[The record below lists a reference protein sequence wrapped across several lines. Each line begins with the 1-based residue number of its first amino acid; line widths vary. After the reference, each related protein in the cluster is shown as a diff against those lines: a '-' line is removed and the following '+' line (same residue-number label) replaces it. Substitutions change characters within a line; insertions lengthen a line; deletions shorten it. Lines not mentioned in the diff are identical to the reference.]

1 MVPHVARRRAIGRAQ
16 FQTRHA
22 GRHIEAGLR
31 LGTNGL
37 QRKGVV
43 GAADHRIGT
52 PPDTDRGIALH
63 ATVIAGEIA
72 RMDDSGRREYHPAQG
87 YTLRY
92 AEVDPETM
100 DHADIAMRWAA
111 DRWHE
116 HALEVKHRTDHK
128 TGGTS
133 AAAGKAAG
141 FDVGLGAGWCGRH
154 QHCGCDRRKTCRT

>member
-1 MVPHVARRRAIGRAQ
+1 MVPHVAQRGYIGRAQ
-16 FQTRHA
+16 FQTRHS

-31 LGTNGL
+31 LSTNGL

-43 GAADHRIGT
+43 GAADHRIGAH
-52 PPDTDRGIALH
+52 PDADRGVALH

-72 RMDDSGRREYHPAQG
+72 RMDDTGRREYHPAQ
-87 YTLRY
+87 RY
-92 AEVDPETM
+92 RLSYAQIDPETM

-111 DRWHE
+111 DRRYE

-133 AAAGKAAG
+133 AAAGETADL
-141 FDVGLGAGWCGRH
+141 DVGLGTGWCGRH
-154 QHCGCDRRKTCRT
+154 QYCGCDRRKTCRT